1 MPAISADQVKALRD
15 KTGAGFMECKAAL
28 TEASGDVEAA
38 TTILRKRGLAQAAR
52 KVGRS
57 TQQGQIGAYIHA
69 GGKIGVLVEV
79 NCESDFVARTADF
92 RTLVKELAMQ
102 IAAADPKFVRREDVP
117 AEELD
122 RERAIYRAQVENAG
136 KPARVVDKIVEGKLN
151 SYFERVVLV
160 DQPSIRDGN
169 VKVSALI
176 AQTVAKVGEN
186 VTVSRFARFKL
197 GEESAAPG
205 AGTQPVTVAK

>member
-1 MPAISADQVKALRD
+1 MPSAIPADQVKALRD

-28 TEASGDVEAA
+28 TEASGDIEEA
-38 TTILRKRGLAQAAR
+38 TTILRKRGLAQAAK

-57 TQQGQIGAYIHA
+57 TQQGQVGAYIHA

-92 RTLVKELAMQ
+92 QSLVKELGMQ
-102 IAAADPKFVRREDVP
+102 IAAADPQYVRREEVP
-117 AEELD
+117 AEELE
-122 RERAIYRAQVENAG
+122 RERAIYRAQMENSG
-136 KPARVVDKIVEGKLN
+136 KPANVLDKIVEGKLN
-151 SYFERVVLV
+151 SFYERVVLV
-160 DQPSIRDGN
+160 DQPSIRDQN

-186 VTVSRFARFKL
+186 ITVTRFARFKV
-197 GEESAAPG
+197 GEG
-205 AGTQPVTVAK
+205 A

>member
-15 KTGAGFMECKAAL
+15 RTGAGFMECKAAL

-38 TTILRKRGLAQAAR
+38 TTILRKRGLAQAAK

-92 RTLVKELAMQ
+92 QTLVKELAMQ

-117 AEELD
+117 AEDLD
-122 RERAIYRAQVENAG
+122 RERAIYRAQVENAR
-136 KPARVVDKIVEGKLN
+136 KPAHVVDKIVEGKLN
-151 SYFERVVLV
+151 GYFERVVLV

-186 VTVSRFARFKL
+186 ITVSRFARFKV
-197 GEESAAPG
+197 GEAS
-205 AGTQPVTVAK
+205 